1 MFAKAR
7 ANELGLTGWVKNTT
21 WGGVE
26 GEAQGE
32 QEALTKLVE
41 FLKQGPNGS
50 RVEKFEQFDVDVRQ
64 NERSFSVR
72 H

>member
-32 QEALTKLVE
+32 QESMKKLVE
-41 FLKQGPNGS
+41 FLKKGPRGS
-50 RVEKFEQFDVDVRQ
+50 HVEKFEQYDVHVHE